1 MRIICR
7 KHFEETVKER
17 QTIKLDHFPRVGGAD
32 IAGLR
37 ENKRRYALAMAL
49 GAAFGWLDRQARR
62 FNSWF
67 GSAAIAASAEHSGA
81 AGGPPTLDPA
91 AVVAA
96 LGEIERGSEKER
108 ESPEDR

>member
-1 MRIICR
+1 VRIICR

-49 GAAFGWLDRQARR
+49 GAAFGLARPTGPKVQQLVRQRCHC
-62 FNSWF
+62 
-67 GSAAIAASAEHSGA
+67 G
-81 AGGPPTLDPA
+81 
-91 AVVAA
+91 
-96 LGEIERGSEKER
+96 
-108 ESPEDR
+108 